1 MRINEDLKMKRLN
14 LHARIVVPPMAT
26 QSTEEGIP
34 KETTL
39 SHYENFARNPLVGLI
54 ITEHSFID
62 RQGKA
67 DPCQM
72 SFADDA
78 VIPYQ
83 AKLVEAVHTTN
94 PDVKIFAQLN
104 HAGFNTSPRITGQ
117 PLVSASAVRAQGD
130 GSRELSIPEIHRLEE
145 EFAAAA
151 MRVKKAG
158 YDGVEIHSAHG
169 YLLNQFYS
177 PLSNFRADEY
187 GSQNMENRLRFLTE
201 TVRKIRASVGDDFP
215 VAVRFGGCDYMD
227 GGSSIHDAAEAA
239 ALLEKE
245 DIDILDLSGGFNG
258 FTRGEMSEPGWFSDM
273 SYAVK
278 QNTVVPVILTG
289 GVRTPAQAEE
299 LLEEGKADLIGIGRP
314 MMRNP
319 AWGLN

>member
-1 MRINEDLKMKRLN
+1 M
-14 LHARIVVPPMAT
+14 
-26 QSTEEGIP
+26 
-34 KETTL
+34 
-39 SHYENFARNPLVGLI
+39 
-54 ITEHSFID
+54 
-62 RQGKA
+62 
-67 DPCQM
+67 
-72 SFADDA
+72 
-78 VIPYQ
+78 
-83 AKLVEAVHTTN
+83 
-94 PDVKIFAQLN
+94 
-104 HAGFNTSPRITGQ
+104 
-117 PLVSASAVRAQGD
+117 
-130 GSRELSIPEIHRLEE
+130 SIPEIHRLEE

-273 SYAVK
+273 SNAVK